1 MGGESKDAVVAN
13 DAAVLRNR
21 SDFMLEE
28 YRVIATAFHYMKD
41 QRSKMI
47 KHYLTLITLPLG
59 LLAAVRT
66 FGDFPTELTELPMIV
81 GVFAFVIG
89 LVGVLINAVLIQMRF
104 QIINYARTINLVRQ
118 YFAKETE
125 GPSIVKYLALPM
137 TDDRPHYY
145 EGRKSDD
152 APVNYAGVYFETLFI
167 GVLNATL
174 FILSFL
180 VVVTPFLPSGF
191 LGLYLV
197 VYIVIGILTIWIQF
211 FFYKRWADSR
221 KESWIDER
229 KEREKRVLLF
239 DQTAQTT
246 SNEGNSEEAGV

>member
-1 MGGESKDAVVAN
+1 MGEVAKGKVAN
-13 DAAVLRNR
+13 SAVVLRNR

-28 YRVIATAFHYMKD
+28 YRVIASAFHNMKD

-66 FGDFPTELTELPMIV
+66 FGDLPTELTELPMIV

-89 LVGVLINAVLIQMRF
+89 LVGVLINAVLVQMRF
-104 QIINYARTINLVRQ
+104 QIINYARTINLVRR
-118 YFAKETE
+118 YFAENTE
-125 GPSIVKYLALPM
+125 GPPIDRYLGLPK
-137 TDDRPHYY
+137 TDDRPRYY
-145 EGRKSDD
+145 EGRKSEY
-152 APVNYAGVYFETLFI
+152 APANYTGVFFETLFI

-174 FILSFL
+174 FVLSFL

-191 LGLYLV
+191 LGLYLS
-197 VYIVIGILTIWIQF
+197 VYIVIGILTIYIQF
-211 FFYKRWADSR
+211 FFYKRWAKSR

-229 KEREKRVLLF
+229 KKTLESLDI

-246 SNEGNSEEAGV
+246 TK